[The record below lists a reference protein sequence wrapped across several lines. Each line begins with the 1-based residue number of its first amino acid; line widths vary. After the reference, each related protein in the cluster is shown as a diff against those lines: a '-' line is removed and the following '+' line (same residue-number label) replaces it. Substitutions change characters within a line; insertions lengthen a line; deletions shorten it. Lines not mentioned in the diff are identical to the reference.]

1 MTPRID
7 PNEAPM
13 TANGIDIGKE
23 IFHAVGIGADGKLAF
38 RLKIKGFGQKRT
50 CPLCA
55 RSGHHSANGT
65 LDGHQVKI

>member
-1 MTPRID
+1 MTPRMD
-7 PNEAPM
+7 PNVAPL
-13 TANGIDIGKE
+13 TANGIEIGKE
-23 IFHAVGIGADGKLAF
+23 LFHAVGIGADGKIK
-38 RLKIKGFGQKRT
+38 RLGQKRT